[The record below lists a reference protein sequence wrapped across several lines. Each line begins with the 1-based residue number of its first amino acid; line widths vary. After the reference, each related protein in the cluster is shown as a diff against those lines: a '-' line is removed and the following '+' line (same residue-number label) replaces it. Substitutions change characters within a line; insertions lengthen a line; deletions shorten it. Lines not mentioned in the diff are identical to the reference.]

1 MPKITP
7 DQIRILQHLL
17 HEEPFERLKQEL
29 NMHEG
34 ALRDDLRQL
43 VAFGYIHSRAEDA
56 SSSKPFEFDTDFI
69 QNFHFRATAKGL
81 AASKIAR

>member
-7 DQIRILQHLL
+7 DQVRILQHLL
-17 HEEPFERLKQEL
+17 HEEPFQRLQEEL
-29 NMHEG
+29 KMHEG

-56 SSSKPFEFDTDFI
+56 STSKPFEFDTDFI
-69 QNFHFRATAKGL
+69 QKFHYRATAKGL
-81 AASKIAR
+81 AVSKLAR